1 MAQDFD
7 ALYRF
12 QRNGCDHRRLFPA
25 PGIGRNIGQLEELTA
40 RMAPTEGRGNYA
52 RHPRRVVKAVV
63 AAVGVGLQDA
73 HEVSQMTLGMF
84 LSTIS

>member
-40 RMAPTEGRGNYA
+40 RMA
-52 RHPRRVVKAVV
+52 
-63 AAVGVGLQDA
+63 LM
-73 HEVSQMTLGMF
+73 SS
-84 LSTIS
+84 ST